1 MQIGSVGAVPTSSAT
16 LQTPRNEAAETG
28 RDNDHDADDGKQVN
42 STTSSSTQA
51 PGQTSTIN
59 ILA

>member
-16 LQTPRNEAAETG
+16 LQTHRNEAAETG
-28 RDNDHDADDGKQVN
+28 RDTDHDGDEGQQV
-42 STTSSSTQA
+42 TATAPSSTQA
-51 PGQTSTIN
+51 TGQTVN

>member
-1 MQIGSVGAVPTSSAT
+1 MQIGSVGALPNSLAT

-28 RDNDHDADDGKQVN
+28 RDTDNDGDEGKQVAATAP
-42 STTSSSTQA
+42 SPTQA
-51 PGQTSTIN
+51 SGQTSTIN

>member
-16 LQTPRNEAAETG
+16 LQTPRTEATETG
-28 RDNDHDADDGKQVN
+28 PDTDNDGDEGRQVAA
-42 STTSSSTQA
+42 TSPSSAQA
-51 PGQTSTIN
+51 SGQTRTID